1 MRLFRLPGFIFLMI
15 CPMLKAAAAPSLILS
30 SQDVYSVN
38 EHFDWVTTPA
48 SVVDY
53 QSALEFFDSAQA
65 IPTDGIN
72 LGFTEGVVWLR
83 ANLISHSS
91 RDSWILEFAY
101 PHLDDVD
108 VYVFQG
114 ARAPIIHEYGDGLP
128 FDARFRRHRTINAEI
143 QVPPGETVQVCL
155 GCSRQCST
163 DFVSLSKK
171 GFETPL
177 RESSGLYYGLMGIMM
192 VYHLILFYRRE
203 CVGTFFMPVTSVAGL
218 DDGSKRYVLSV
229 FLLNPAYG
237 ATAGVPHLSIYFRI
251 YSWIFRTQRV
261 DAVGRQVAA
270 GGDLLRLGY
279 RDTWG
284 FYSV

>member
-15 CPMLKAAAAPSLILS
+15 CPMLQAAAAPSLILG

-114 ARAPIIHEYGDGLP
+114 ARSRLFMSMVTGYLSMLVFVAIERSTQKFKYRLVR
-128 FDARFRRHRTINAEI
+128 RFRSW
-143 QVPPGETVQVCL
+143 L
-155 GCSRQCST
+155 GCSRQ
-163 DFVSLSKK
+163 V
-171 GFETPL
+171 
-177 RESSGLYYGLMGIMM
+177 LY
-192 VYHLILFYRRE
+192 R
-203 CVGTFFMPVTSVAGL
+203 
-218 DDGSKRYVLSV
+218 
-229 FLLNPAYG
+229 
-237 ATAGVPHLSIYFRI
+237 FR
-251 YSWIFRTQRV
+251 
-261 DAVGRQVAA
+261 
-270 GGDLLRLGY
+270 
-279 RDTWG
+279 
-284 FYSV
+284 